1 MRITF
6 FRCCCLSATFSYLSS
21 LFFLFELPL
30 SNAPTARSTLLSF
43 VFSTHTKTQPTKIYT
58 RNTTHT
64 LLAFSIPHRV
74 KLPQFFQPFS
84 NLLAVFFFFSLWHL
98 RGKTAQKKGVSSPPS
113 LKVVFPVFHPGIFFF
128 FLVVCRCCCC
138 LLPARSIR
146 TGILT
151 RPRILIYL
159 SKCSRQLFSR
169 GTHILQ
175 KKKKSQDTHGSSLL
189 FLFSSFFPFFFCPFT
204 FYPCFL
210 S

>member
-74 KLPQFFQPFS
+74 KLPQFFKPFS
-84 NLLAVFFFFSLWHL
+84 NLLAVFFFFTVTLARKNSP
-98 RGKTAQKKGVSSPPS
+98 KKGGFVSTFTQGSVPCFPS
-113 LKVVFPVFHPGIFFF
+113 WYLFFF
-128 FLVVCRCCCC
+128 FSC
-138 LLPARSIR
+138 L
-146 TGILT
+146 
-151 RPRILIYL
+151 
-159 SKCSRQLFSR
+159 
-169 GTHILQ
+169 
-175 KKKKSQDTHGSSLL
+175 SLL
-189 FLFSSFFPFFFCPFT
+189 LLSFAR
-204 FYPCFL
+204 
-210 S
+210 